1 MNRVKTPWW
10 AGDLRVTPRIGLKEL
25 NKTAEECRCGA
36 GALRLTIAG
45 WRTTVEGCGERFRRG
60 LVQGPW
66 EMIPFCS
73 PSSVA
78 GCLLLAACAGCSER
92 GATGGLGIPFS
103 ASVSTAADLDLAPAG
118 VVEQQM
124 AALGEWRNDPAAS
137 ERVFSFASPGNQV
150 ITGPLERFEGL
161 VESEPYL
168 PLTNNQGYAVGRAV
182 ESGDAATVLVTLVDP
197 SGALVAYRFYLS
209 RQEDEPR
216 RRWMTDAVYRFTP
229 SEADAEES
237 VLPTI

>member
-1 MNRVKTPWW
+1 M
-10 AGDLRVTPRIGLKEL
+10 
-25 NKTAEECRCGA
+25 
-36 GALRLTIAG
+36 
-45 WRTTVEGCGERFRRG
+45 EGCGEGFRRD

-66 EMIPFCS
+66 EMIPLRS
-73 PSSVA
+73 PSLVA
-78 GCLLLAACAGCSER
+78 GCLLLAACAGCNER
-92 GATGGLGIPFS
+92 GASGGLGMQFS
-103 ASVSTAADLDLAPAG
+103 ASVSTTADLDLAPAG

-124 AALGEWRNDPAAS
+124 MALGQWRDDPAAS

-182 ESGDAATVLVTLVDP
+182 ESGDAATVLVTLIDP

-209 RQEDEPR
+209 RQEDEPQ

-229 SEADAEES
+229 SEAGAEES
-237 VLPTI
+237 VIPTI